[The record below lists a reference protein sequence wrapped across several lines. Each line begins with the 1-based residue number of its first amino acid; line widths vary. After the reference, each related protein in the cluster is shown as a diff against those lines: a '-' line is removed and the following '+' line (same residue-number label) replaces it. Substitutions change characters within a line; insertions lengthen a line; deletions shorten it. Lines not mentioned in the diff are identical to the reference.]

1 MKTNIYMVGMGGI
14 GSQLCEP
21 ICRFINYLDNKNDF
35 TITFIDGDEYE
46 SSNQSRQTIE
56 LSDVG
61 ENKAIC
67 QYTKI
72 YNLFPYL
79 EINANA
85 IYINKQNIKD
95 CFDKPDENTIILSGV
110 DNDKTRNVIQEYCGS
125 LKNVL
130 LLSGGNEYID
140 GDVQIYARRKGVD
153 LTPPI
158 WKWNSNIKNPKDRSP
173 EEIGC
178 DELVE
183 STPQLIFTNGMVS
196 ACMCMA
202 FYNYYKMFETDIIV
216 DKSVIMFDISEI
228 SVVSRLR
235 KM

>member
-1 MKTNIYMVGMGGI
+1 MKTNIYLVGMGGI

-21 ICRFINYLDNKNDF
+21 ICRFVNYLENKSDYC
-35 TITFIDGDEYE
+35 ITFIDGDEYE
-46 SSNQSRQTIE
+46 SSNQTRQTIE
-56 LSDVG
+56 LADIG
-61 ENKAIC
+61 QNKAVS
-67 QYTKI
+67 QYSKM
-72 YNLFPYL
+72 YNLFPNL

-85 IYINKQNIKD
+85 IYINNQNIKD
-95 CFDKPDENTIILSGV
+95 CFNKPDENTIILSGV
-110 DNDKTRNVIQEYCGS
+110 DNNKTRNVIQQYCLA

-140 GDVQIYARRKGVD
+140 GDVQIYARKQGVD

-158 WKWNSNIKNPKDRSP
+158 WKWNPNIKNPKDRSP

-202 FYNYYKMFETDIIV
+202 FYNYYKMFDTDVSI
-216 DKSVIMFDISEI
+216 DKSVVMFDIPEL
-228 SVVSRLR
+228 SVVS
-235 KM
+235 KMRNL